1 MSLLA
6 GLQTSISGMKVAQSQ
21 LGLVSQNIANVDTPN
36 YTRKVAQQNNLVL
49 AGYSCGVELGEIG
62 RKVDEGL
69 LKSYLAAN
77 SQQKNLSAQHDYLS
91 KTELLLGTPSSN
103 NSIAAN
109 VASLQTAFDTFAAD
123 VTSASGRYGL
133 LNTAQS
139 LAGRLNSL
147 TTEIQKL
154 RGDADVDVENAV
166 QKINKTLQTI
176 DELNDDIV
184 KYTVL
189 GYDGKAD
196 LLDQR
201 DAALRDLSEMLD
213 ISYFERNN
221 GEIVIQSSGMT
232 LLDKDPHYLT
242 HGAIAQASPTISYAG
257 GGINGIYVDGV
268 DITSK
273 IKDGE
278 LKGLI
283 EVRDEILPSLQTQ
296 LDQLAGNLQ
305 DSVNQIHNRGTAYP
319 SMPYEL
325 SGTREFV
332 NSARQ
337 QVKISNGDVRFT
349 IFDKDGKEVSS
360 TTLLGGM
367 GFPDDGDTVDN
378 LASTIQD
385 WLRSPSGPGLTDAVV
400 GVDKSGHFYIDTK
413 NSEYTIS
420 IMDEASSTPGSAQQ
434 DVTVSFDATGDDYYN
449 REFEGFSSFL
459 GLNDFFVSD
468 SEYVYDSKVLSKNA
482 NLGVHGN
489 PVIWQFST
497 EEAGGIAGSITIT
510 STDSLQDIVNKIN
523 SNEDL
528 NQNIVASL
536 VPNGSGYMLRII
548 NNTGGQMEIT
558 ENPGVANASTLINR
572 IGLNPSYTSVSGNI
586 GVRED
591 LQLNPSLISSGTPEF
606 NPDSGEYQMNPSSNN
621 IANDMAKVFTTT
633 VDFGQAGTIAS
644 TKTTL
649 GNYASTFVGNI
660 ASQTSNAQSALAYQ
674 EELTYSISL
683 KEAQVSG
690 VDIDEELS
698 QMIIY
703 QQTYAACAKTFTA
716 AKEILDML
724 MSIV

>member
-242 HGAIAQASPTISYAG
+242 HGAIAQAS
-257 GGINGIYVDGV
+257 
-268 DITSK
+268 
-273 IKDGE
+273 
-278 LKGLI
+278 
-283 EVRDEILPSLQTQ
+283 
-296 LDQLAGNLQ
+296 
-305 DSVNQIHNRGTAYP
+305 NQP
-319 SMPYEL
+319 
-325 SGTREFV
+325 
-332 NSARQ
+332 
-337 QVKISNGDVRFT
+337 
-349 IFDKDGKEVSS
+349 
-360 TTLLGGM
+360 
-367 GFPDDGDTVDN
+367 
-378 LASTIQD
+378 
-385 WLRSPSGPGLTDAVV
+385 
-400 GVDKSGHFYIDTK
+400 
-413 NSEYTIS
+413 
-420 IMDEASSTPGSAQQ
+420 
-434 DVTVSFDATGDDYYN
+434 
-449 REFEGFSSFL
+449 
-459 GLNDFFVSD
+459 
-468 SEYVYDSKVLSKNA
+468 
-482 NLGVHGN
+482 
-489 PVIWQFST
+489 
-497 EEAGGIAGSITIT
+497 
-510 STDSLQDIVNKIN
+510 
-523 SNEDL
+523 
-528 NQNIVASL
+528 
-536 VPNGSGYMLRII
+536 
-548 NNTGGQMEIT
+548 
-558 ENPGVANASTLINR
+558 
-572 IGLNPSYTSVSGNI
+572 
-586 GVRED
+586 
-591 LQLNPSLISSGTPEF
+591 
-606 NPDSGEYQMNPSSNN
+606 
-621 IANDMAKVFTTT
+621 
-633 VDFGQAGTIAS
+633 
-644 TKTTL
+644 
-649 GNYASTFVGNI
+649 
-660 ASQTSNAQSALAYQ
+660 
-674 EELTYSISL
+674 
-683 KEAQVSG
+683 
-690 VDIDEELS
+690 
-698 QMIIY
+698 
-703 QQTYAACAKTFTA
+703 AA
-716 AKEILDML
+716 MHP
-724 MSIV
+724 